1 MKCVYKIGLTGIDV
15 ATVSLQVTK
24 ENVEEILAVLR
35 ERKHD
40 GDERIKNLSDTNGV
54 VVIGSHRFICGYENK
69 GHTPYANIEI
79 HSALQDG
86 NNLANMQ
93 ININYVS
100 PSTMRAERTFYEST
114 IK

>member
-54 VVIGSHRFICGYENK
+54 VVIGSHRLSVDMKIK
-69 GHTPYANIEI
+69 DTRP
-79 HSALQDG
+79 
-86 NNLANMQ
+86 MQ
-93 ININYVS
+93 I
-100 PSTMRAERTFYEST
+100 
-114 IK
+114 